1 MPELYESSL
10 WQKQRYATSNYT
22 PQMRNERTRRTR
34 KQILFRESEI
44 MPYADK
50 EKQKAYM
57 REYAKKRREL
67 FKKWLNEKEIS
78 V

>member
-1 MPELYESSL
+1 
-10 WQKQRYATSNYT
+10 
-22 PQMRNERTRRTR
+22 
-34 KQILFRESEI
+34 

-67 FKKWLNEKEIS
+67 FKKLLGDEVKVTIEKTE
-78 V
+78 